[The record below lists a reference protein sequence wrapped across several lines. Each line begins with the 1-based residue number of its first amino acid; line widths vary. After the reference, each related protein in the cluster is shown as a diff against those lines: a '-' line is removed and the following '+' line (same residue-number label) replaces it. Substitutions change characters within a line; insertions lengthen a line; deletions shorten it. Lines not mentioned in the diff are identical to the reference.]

1 MSVALGWSNTDGGDL
16 VFAGAQNLLAE
27 ADPLLAEVM
36 LSIHTDSPASPGDPV
51 PEGVESLGY
60 WASAFD
66 PDAIRGSK
74 LWILRYVRPSSRA
87 KVLARR
93 WTEEALSW
101 LVDRGRAADVS
112 VETSLVGLNRIQ
124 IDVAIALSEETR
136 KTFRTEV
143 LYGA

>member
-1 MSVALGWSNTDGGDL
+1 MALALGWSNIDGGDV
-16 VFAGAQNLLAE
+16 VFSGSQNLLAE

-36 LSIHTDSPASPGDPV
+36 LSLHTDAPSEAGDPV
-51 PEGVESLGY
+51 PEGVESQGY
-60 WASAFD
+60 WAVAFD
-66 PDAIRGSK
+66 TSALRGSK

-93 WTEEALSW
+93 WTEEALEW
-101 LVDRGRAADVS
+101 LVEKGRAASVT